1 MYRLLAVA
9 LFAIII
15 SGCTASAD
23 SDIDD
28 QLMARADSVAQNMII
43 VDGHIDIPYR
53 LNIRYEDISQRT
65 PGGDFDYPRARQGG
79 LNAPFMSIYIP
90 PRLQETGG
98 AAALADSL
106 IDMVYGFEEQWPDLF
121 AVATSV
127 ADVRRHFD
135 EGLMSLPMGMENGA
149 GIEDDISNI
158 QYFYDRGIRYITLTH
173 SADNLIGDSSYD
185 SSRTHKGL
193 TDFGRDVV
201 REMNRVGIMV
211 DVSHISD
218 DTFYDVLEVTEVPV
232 IASHSSARKYT
243 PGFERNMDDDMIRAL
258 ADNGGVI
265 MINFGSDFI
274 DEGYRQRKIAADEE
288 LARYFEGEGA
298 ELSRAE
304 RRDYRNNYYRE
315 HVGYADIDDVMLHFD
330 HVIDLVGVD
339 YVGIGSDYD
348 GVGDSLP
355 TRLKDAASY
364 PNLIYKLLERGLSD
378 EDIRKILGENVLRVW
393 SQVEEYASSA
403 Q

>member
-304 RRDYRNNYYRE
+304 RLDYRNNYYRE